1 MPFYMQSSPEIYD
14 SSDRKLILLD
24 EVRELV
30 RYRDLLFQL
39 ISRNLKTR
47 YKRSVLGIVW
57 TMVHPLMMMIVLT
70 LAFSHVWR
78 IELPNFSVYVLSGL
92 LLWNFF
98 SQTTNSAMSELL
110 WGGRL
115 LHRIYIPKGVF
126 AVTALG
132 TGLVNLCLSLPALF
146 IIMLANGL
154 TPRAPIIFVPVAIL
168 LVSMFTLGC
177 GLLLSTLVVFFA
189 DTYEMFQI
197 VLLSWFYLQPIMY
210 PIWIIPESYR
220 WLFAFN
226 PMSYF
231 LTIFRTPIYDGLWP
245 PAQDVAIAAALAVSV
260 LTLGWWVFTR
270 KADQFAYY
278 V

>member
-1 MPFYMQSSPEIYD
+1 MPSSPPIYD
-14 SSDRKLILLD
+14 SDERRLIFID

-30 RYRDLLFQL
+30 RYRDLLWQL
-39 ISRNLKTR
+39 IGRNLKTR

-57 TMVHPLMMMIVLT
+57 TMIHPLMMMIVLT
-70 LAFSHVWR
+70 LAFAHVWR
-78 IELPNFSVYVLSGL
+78 IQLPNFSVYVLSGL

-110 WGGRL
+110 WGGGL
-115 LHRIYIPKGVF
+115 LHRIYIPRGIF

-132 TGLVNLCLSLPALF
+132 TGLVNLFLSLPALL
-146 IIMLANGL
+146 IIMLVSGAPL
-154 TPRAPIIFVPVAIL
+154 RAPLLFVPIAIL

-220 WLFAFN
+220 WLFALN

-231 LTIFRTPIYDGLWP
+231 LTIFRMPIYDGLWP
-245 PAQDVAIAAALAVSV
+245 PGRDVGIAAALAVV
-260 LTLGWWVFTR
+260 TLVVGWWVFTR
-270 KADQFAYY
+270 KSDQFAYH